1 MPNKISI
8 GLDLSINSTGVCVN
22 MNNTQYFYIITS
34 KMTQKGIKLYNDMS
48 NKICN
53 VILYDK
59 VDHKGLE
66 YSQKEL
72 AKTTNY
78 YTISN
83 HIIDIIKTHSTT
95 DDEIECYIEGV
106 SYGSI
111 GSAALVDLVGLNFVV
126 RTKLIENNYK
136 FTIVSPTENKRDAVG
151 NGQATKDLMVYSFLQ
166 LHPQFGDFN
175 KVTKIDDI
183 ADAYFLSVRG
193 ECL

>member
-1 MPNKISI
+1 M
-8 GLDLSINSTGVCVN
+8 D
-22 MNNTQYFYIITS
+22 
-34 KMTQKGIKLYNDMS
+34 
-48 NKICN
+48 
-53 VILYDK
+53 DK
-59 VDHKGLE
+59 
-66 YSQKEL
+66 
-72 AKTTNY
+72 
-78 YTISN
+78 
-83 HIIDIIKTHSTT
+83 
-95 DDEIECYIEGV
+95 IECYIEGV

-166 LHPQFGDFN
+166 LHPQFSDFN